1 MCNPFLLK
9 KSKTDR
15 NTILTIMLEQTV
27 IETKEEK
34 QRRHAQKETNLR
46 LSLRGN
52 SIVRNELLKKIIKAF
67 GSDNSLKSF
76 EKDIERLFSYPENY
90 NECELNFNFLFDRIK
105 VSDNEHLQKLMEKF
119 KTELQK
125 NNFLKTNEEILRK

>member
-1 MCNPFLLK
+1 MLV
-9 KSKTDR
+9 KTSV
-15 NTILTIMLEQTV
+15 T
-27 IETKEEK
+27 ETSEEK

-52 SIVRNELLKKIIKAF
+52 SIARNELLKKINRSFAA
-67 GSDNSLKSF
+67 DNSLKNF

-105 VSDNEHLQKLMEKF
+105 VSGNEHLQKLMEKF